1 MTKKLT
7 QINNITYYIAG
18 ETSTYIALRAGSCSS
33 SWMQISRLSE
43 KFALTLVQ
51 NVRLSTSHRLQ
62 RGNKN
67 IHSKT
72 VTFKNKQIHKSQHLI
87 CLKLM
92 TEFLS
97 RKTVSPLIRKD
108 KNTVFIR
115 LNAASLNL
123 SWFQCGVY
131 LKSNFFSGEEAW
143 RKSIEVY
150 SFRTEKH
157 CCQRKQISKLPHIVL
172 VFWIYSF
179 ELWILILSR
188 KINSLGLLKLDYHC
202 ISWRCVYSRPAFTR
216 INTAILFSLERHL
229 VIKTIEW
236 SANYLWR
243 PNCEVFIS
251 LLFISLLVMYNV
263 GRLNWQLRLRMT
275 S

>member
-33 SWMQISRLSE
+33 LWMQISRLSE

-72 VTFKNKQIHKSQHLI
+72 ITFKNKQIHKSQHLI

-123 SWFQCGVY
+123 SLFQLIPVRR
-131 LKSNFFSGEEAW
+131 LFKIQFFFCRGSMKKEH
-143 RKSIEVY
+143 S
-150 SFRTEKH
+150 S
-157 CCQRKQISKLPHIVL
+157 
-172 VFWIYSF
+172 
-179 ELWILILSR
+179 ILISNWKTLLST
-188 KINSLGLLKLDYHC
+188 K
-202 ISWRCVYSRPAFTR
+202 
-216 INTAILFSLERHL
+216 
-229 VIKTIEW
+229 
-236 SANYLWR
+236 ANL
-243 PNCEVFIS
+243 
-251 LLFISLLVMYNV
+251 
-263 GRLNWQLRLRMT
+263 
-275 S
+275 

>member
-72 VTFKNKQIHKSQHLI
+72 ITFKNKQIHKSQHLI

-108 KNTVFIR
+108 KNTVFSR
-115 LNAASLNL
+115 SNAALLNF
-123 SWFQCGVY
+123 SWFQYTVRR
-131 LKSNFFSGEEAW
+131 LFKIHFFFW
-143 RKSIEVY
+143 RGSIMKEHW
-150 SFRTEKH
+150 S
-157 CCQRKQISKLPHIVL
+157 
-172 VFWIYSF
+172 
-179 ELWILILSR
+179 ILISNWKTLLS
-188 KINSLGLLKLDYHC
+188 KK
-202 ISWRCVYSRPAFTR
+202 
-216 INTAILFSLERHL
+216 
-229 VIKTIEW
+229 
-236 SANYLWR
+236 ANR
-243 PNCEVFIS
+243 
-251 LLFISLLVMYNV
+251 
-263 GRLNWQLRLRMT
+263 
-275 S
+275 

>member
-51 NVRLSTSHRLQ
+51 NVRLSPSHRLQ

-72 VTFKNKQIHKSQHLI
+72 ITFKNKQIHKSQHLI

-97 RKTVSPLIRKD
+97 RKPVSPLIRKD

-131 LKSNFFSGEEAW
+131 VKSNFFP
-143 RKSIEVY
+143 
-150 SFRTEKH
+150 
-157 CCQRKQISKLPHIVL
+157 QRKHKERALKYTH
-172 VFWIYSF
+172 F
-179 ELWILILSR
+179 ELKNIV
-188 KINSLGLLKLDYHC
+188 INESKSLNC
-202 ISWRCVYSRPAFTR
+202 R
-216 INTAILFSLERHL
+216 ILFSCFEYSRLSFEY
-229 VIKTIEW
+229 W
-236 SANYLWR
+236 SYQ
-243 PNCEVFIS
+243 
-251 LLFISLLVMYNV
+251 
-263 GRLNWQLRLRMT
+263 GK
-275 S
+275 

>member
-72 VTFKNKQIHKSQHLI
+72 ITFKNKQIHKSQHLI

-97 RKTVSPLIRKD
+97 RKTVSPLMRKD

-123 SWFQCGVY
+123 SLFQLIPVRR
-131 LKSNFFSGEEAW
+131 LFKIQFFFW
-143 RKSIEVY
+143 RGSMKKEHWS
-150 SFRTEKH
+150 
-157 CCQRKQISKLPHIVL
+157 
-172 VFWIYSF
+172 
-179 ELWILILSR
+179 ILISNWKTLLST
-188 KINSLGLLKLDYHC
+188 K
-202 ISWRCVYSRPAFTR
+202 
-216 INTAILFSLERHL
+216 
-229 VIKTIEW
+229 
-236 SANYLWR
+236 ANL
-243 PNCEVFIS
+243 
-251 LLFISLLVMYNV
+251 
-263 GRLNWQLRLRMT
+263 
-275 S
+275 

>member
-72 VTFKNKQIHKSQHLI
+72 ITFKNKQIHKSQHLI

-157 CCQRKQISKLPHIVL
+157 CYQRKQISKLPHIVL

-179 ELWILILSR
+179 ELWM
-188 KINSLGLLKLDYHC
+188 Y
-202 ISWRCVYSRPAFTR
+202 
-216 INTAILFSLERHL
+216 
-229 VIKTIEW
+229 W
-236 SANYLWR
+236 SYQ
-243 PNCEVFIS
+243 
-251 LLFISLLVMYNV
+251 
-263 GRLNWQLRLRMT
+263 GK
-275 S
+275 

>member
-18 ETSTYIALRAGSCSS
+18 ETLTYIALRAGSCSS

-72 VTFKNKQIHKSQHLI
+72 ITFKNKQIHKSQHLI

-97 RKTVSPLIRKD
+97 RKTVSPLMRKD

-131 LKSNFFSGEEAW
+131 LKSNFF
-143 RKSIEVY
+143 
-150 SFRTEKH
+150 
-157 CCQRKQISKLPHIVL
+157 CCRGSMKKEHWS
-172 VFWIYSF
+172 
-179 ELWILILSR
+179 ILISNWKTLLST
-188 KINSLGLLKLDYHC
+188 K
-202 ISWRCVYSRPAFTR
+202 
-216 INTAILFSLERHL
+216 
-229 VIKTIEW
+229 
-236 SANYLWR
+236 ANL
-243 PNCEVFIS
+243 
-251 LLFISLLVMYNV
+251 
-263 GRLNWQLRLRMT
+263 
-275 S
+275 

>member
-1 MTKKLT
+1 
-7 QINNITYYIAG
+7 
-18 ETSTYIALRAGSCSS
+18 
-33 SWMQISRLSE
+33 
-43 KFALTLVQ
+43 
-51 NVRLSTSHRLQ
+51 
-62 RGNKN
+62 
-67 IHSKT
+67 
-72 VTFKNKQIHKSQHLI
+72 
-87 CLKLM
+87 M

-115 LNAASLNL
+115 LNAASLSL

-157 CCQRKQISKLPHIVL
+157 CYQRKRISKLPHIVL

-202 ISWRCVYSRPAFTR
+202 ISWRCVYSRAAFTR
-216 INTAILFSLERHL
+216 INTAIPFSLERHL

-251 LLFISLLVMYNV
+251 LLIISLLVMYNV

>member
-18 ETSTYIALRAGSCSS
+18 ETSTYIALRACSCSS

-51 NVRLSTSHRLQ
+51 NVRLSTSRRLQ

-72 VTFKNKQIHKSQHLI
+72 ITFKNKQIHKSQHLI

-123 SWFQCGVY
+123 SLFQLIPVRR
-131 LKSNFFSGEEAW
+131 LFKIQFFFCRGSMKKEHW
-143 RKSIEVY
+143 S
-150 SFRTEKH
+150 
-157 CCQRKQISKLPHIVL
+157 
-172 VFWIYSF
+172 
-179 ELWILILSR
+179 ILISNWKTLLST
-188 KINSLGLLKLDYHC
+188 K
-202 ISWRCVYSRPAFTR
+202 
-216 INTAILFSLERHL
+216 
-229 VIKTIEW
+229 
-236 SANYLWR
+236 ANL
-243 PNCEVFIS
+243 
-251 LLFISLLVMYNV
+251 
-263 GRLNWQLRLRMT
+263 
-275 S
+275 